1 MCCGLVCFGIYESPN
16 RHVYSRLLKYLMSL
30 GHGVEVIS
38 VVFLD
43 PGPGEGCFQSS
54 SPDGGQH
61 CFSKPLFSI
70 YPSILSSA
78 PYLLISPDA
87 WKLATVLPKRRS
99 KGLSSVRFHTSSA
112 LGMQNGP
119 LNRLLSVAA
128 RTHGSARSPAGFLSS
143 DAVRPHLLFSHP
155 PAPPP
160 DFHLPLS
167 ASCRTV
173 LHCPFQLSGD
183 THPPRL
189 KVQDNLTERDSP
201 YRTVEPALEKKNT
214 AFHLATI

>member
-128 RTHGSARSPAGFLSS
+128 RTHGSARSLCVHLAPSLFLSFLPHFPMETSLAFILGAS
-143 DAVRPHLLFSHP
+143 DLAHLR
-155 PAPPP
+155 
-160 DFHLPLS
+160 S
-167 ASCRTV
+167 AS
-173 LHCPFQLSGD
+173 Q
-183 THPPRL
+183 
-189 KVQDNLTERDSP
+189 
-201 YRTVEPALEKKNT
+201 
-214 AFHLATI
+214 